1 MYNVKDIKKKELG
14 DIQMSEKIK
23 DILDWIY
30 CIVIAIVL
38 ALLFRYFIGTPT
50 IVQQVSMKPTLI
62 QDQRLWLNRWGRTIG
77 KMPERGDIITFE
89 APSKKSYTA
98 SEIDQS
104 NPVAKYENGPTI
116 LWGKFT
122 YYVLEIKKDS
132 YIKRV
137 IGLPGEHVQIKDGK
151 VYINGEELQEDYL
164 QSGIVTDV
172 LGVGFDDF
180 VVPENCVF
188 AMGDNRSHS
197 TDCRSFG
204 CIPLKKIE
212 SKVWI
217 RIWPLNLF
225 GKVK

>member
-1 MYNVKDIKKKELG
+1 MYNVKDIKKKEIG

-104 NPVAKYENGPTI
+104 NPVAK
-116 LWGKFT
+116 
-122 YYVLEIKKDS
+122 
-132 YIKRV
+132 
-137 IGLPGEHVQIKDGK
+137 
-151 VYINGEELQEDYL
+151 
-164 QSGIVTDV
+164 
-172 LGVGFDDF
+172 
-180 VVPENCVF
+180 
-188 AMGDNRSHS
+188 
-197 TDCRSFG
+197 
-204 CIPLKKIE
+204 
-212 SKVWI
+212 
-217 RIWPLNLF
+217 
-225 GKVK
+225 